1 VFGKL
6 TWQAIP
12 FDQPIPLVTSILLI
26 VGITALLVWVFMK
39 GYVPYLWKEWIT
51 TVDHKRIGIMYC
63 LLALVM
69 LLRGF
74 SDALMMRSQQ
84 ALAFNGPGY
93 LPPEHYDQIFSAH
106 GTIMI
111 FFVAMPFVVG
121 LMNFAVPLQLGVRD
135 VAFPTLNSVSFW
147 LTAAG
152 ALLVNVSLVVGE
164 FARTG
169 WLPFPPLSE
178 LTYSPGVGVDYYA
191 WSLEISGIGTLMA
204 GINMVTTILKMR
216 APGMTYMRMPVFCWT
231 SLASN
236 LLIVV
241 SFPILTAT
249 LAMLLL
255 DRYVGFH
262 FFTNEAGGNPMVFMN
277 LIWAWGHPE
286 VYILVLPAFG
296 VYSEVI
302 STFSSKPLFGYRS
315 MVIATMAICLL
326 SFLVWLHHFFTM
338 GPGGDVNGFFGIMSM
353 IIAIPTGVK
362 LFNWLFTMYGGR
374 VRFTSPMMWSIGFM
388 VTFAL
393 GGMTGVLLAVPPADF
408 VLHNSL
414 FLVAHF
420 HNVII
425 GGVIFGAF
433 AGYSYWFPK
442 AFGFSLD
449 ERLGKAAFW
458 CWFVGFY
465 VAFVPLYVVGLLG
478 MTRRMQHFTQPEW
491 YPWILVAGVGSLI
504 ILAGII
510 LQVMQLTVSIRTRA
524 QRRELTGD
532 PWDGRTLEWATSS
545 PPPAYNFAVLP
556 NVENEEPYWGMKLKA
571 REDLQLAA
579 EPAYEAIEVPRNT
592 PTGFI
597 TAFFAVVTG
606 FALIWHIWWIVV
618 LGLVGAYATFVVLAW
633 RDVVEEAIPAEEV
646 ARQDRAN
653 RAARLAALQAAG
665 RAEPPQAQE
674 VLA

>member
-12 FDQPIPLVTSILLI
+12 FDQPIPLVTSAFLI
-26 VGITALLVWVFMK
+26 VAITGLLLFVFLK
-39 GYVPYLWKEWIT
+39 GYIPYLWKEWIT

-84 ALAFNGPGY
+84 ALAFNAPGY

-216 APGMTYMRMPVFCWT
+216 APGMNYMRMPVFCWT

-338 GPGGDVNGFFGIMSM
+338 GAGGDVNGFFGIMSM

-425 GGVIFGAF
+425 GGVLFGAF
-433 AGYSYWFPK
+433 AGYTYWFPK

-458 CWFVGFY
+458 CWFIGFY
-465 VAFVPLYVVGLLG
+465 VAFMPLYVVGLLG
-478 MTRRMQHFTQPEW
+478 MTRRMQHYTQPEW
-491 YPWILVAGVGSLI
+491 YPWILVAGVGALI
-504 ILAGII
+504 ILTGIV

-556 NVENEEPYWGMKLKA
+556 DVENEEPYWGMKQKA
-571 REDLQLAA
+571 RENLQLSA
-579 EPAYEAIEVPRNT
+579 EPTYEAIEVPRNT
-592 PTGFI
+592 PTGFV
-597 TAFFAVVTG
+597 TAFFAVITG
-606 FALIWHIWWIVV
+606 FALIWHIWWVV
-618 LGLVGAYATFVVLAW
+618 ILGLVGAYATFVVLAW

-646 ARQDRAN
+646 ARLDRAN
-653 RAARLAALQAAG
+653 RAARLEALRAAG
-665 RAEPPQAQE
+665 RADPPQSQE
-674 VLA
+674 ALA

>member
-12 FDQPIPLVTSILLI
+12 FDQPIPLVTSAVLI
-26 VGITALLVWVFMK
+26 VVIAGLLLFVFAK

-84 ALAFNGPGY
+84 ALAFNAPGY

-216 APGMTYMRMPVFCWT
+216 APGMSYTRMPVFCWT

-338 GPGGDVNGFFGIMSM
+338 GAGGDVNGFFGIMSM

-388 VTFAL
+388 ITFAL

-425 GGVIFGAF
+425 GGVLFGAF
-433 AGYSYWFPK
+433 AGYTYWFPK

-458 CWFVGFY
+458 CWFIGFY
-465 VAFVPLYVVGLLG
+465 VAFMPLYVVGLLG
-478 MTRRMQHFTQPEW
+478 MTRRMQHYTQPEW
-491 YPWILVAGVGSLI
+491 YPWILVAGVGALI
-504 ILAGII
+504 ILTGIV
-510 LQVMQLTVSIRTRA
+510 LQVMQLTVSIRSRA

-532 PWDGRTLEWATSS
+532 PWDGRTLEWATAS

-556 NVENEEPYWGMKLKA
+556 DVENEEPYWGMKQKA
-571 REDLQLAA
+571 RENLQLSA

-606 FALIWHIWWIVV
+606 FALIWHIWWVVV

-633 RDVVEEAIPAEEV
+633 RDVVEETIPAEEV
-646 ARQDRAN
+646 ARLDRAN
-653 RAARLAALQAAG
+653 RAARLEALRAAG

-674 VLA
+674 ALA